1 MLENNYGYWL
11 ICNNMSLPVTVIDAV
26 DVGLD
31 FDALLSSGCTDSK
44 FVSVISG
51 RTKHCSKPCIKS
63 EIMYIKTRSL
73 EFYCAMHFIL
83 FQDLVQSKC
92 YLLGIL
98 ISPLI
103 EELTI
108 RPVKLFEPYF
118 QTLSFHLRQW

>member
-1 MLENNYGYWL
+1 
-11 ICNNMSLPVTVIDAV
+11 MSLPVTVIVAV
-26 DVGLD
+26 ELGLD
-31 FDALLSSGCTDSK
+31 FDALLSIGCTDSK

-63 EIMYIKTRSL
+63 EIMYIKTQSL
-73 EFYCAMHFIL
+73 EFYFTIAC
-83 FQDLVQSKC
+83 FQDLVQSNC

-108 RPVKLFEPYF
+108 RPVMLFEQYF
-118 QTLSFHLRQW
+118 QTLRFHLRQW